1 MSTGHRQAAAA
12 LYGHGDAD
20 REAVL
25 GALPEADRA
34 VLRRHLA
41 EMAALGFE
49 RVPLDRAAL
58 DPAVAD
64 DADAQA
70 PDGAARR
77 VLQSASAHQLFG
89 VLAAEPAGLAAL
101 FLECG
106 PWPAE
111 RALVAMFE
119 PERRARIDAVRKAGM
134 TAAPALRAALLDAL
148 AADLPA
154 AVPQARAARR
164 GLALLTGWMPWA
176 K

>member
-58 DPAVAD
+58 DPAA
-64 DADAQA
+64 AGDAQA

-77 VLQSASAHQLFG
+77 VLQAASAPQLFG
-89 VLAAEPAGLAAL
+89 VLGAEPAGLVAL

-111 RALVAMFE
+111 RALAALFE
-119 PERRARIDAVRKAGM
+119 PERRARIDAVRRAGM
-134 TAAPALRAALLDAL
+134 TAAPALRAALLEAL
-148 AADLPA
+148 AAALPA
-154 AVPQARAARR
+154 AAPQGRAARR
-164 GLALLTGWMPWA
+164 GLGMLTGWMPWA